1 MKKLFASLVLGLS
14 LLTTG
19 AVVTAQTAATA
30 VPAASAPTDAKPA
43 DTAAP
48 AAPVATPAVV
58 APAAPA
64 AMAAASE
71 PAPAAPAA
79 AAPVPNK
86 GDTTWMMVSTL
97 LVIMMTI
104 PGLALFYGGLV
115 RSKNMLS
122 VLMQIM
128 VTFSMIV
135 VLWVIYGYSIAFTEG
150 NAFFGGFDRL
160 FMKGV
165 WDNAAGTF
173 ANAAT
178 FSKGVVIPE
187 IVFAAFQATFAGI
200 TCCLIVGAFAE
211 RMKFSAVLAF
221 MALWFTFSYLPIA
234 HMVWFW
240 MGPDAYTGKDV
251 VDAMN
256 GKAGY
261 IWQSGALDFAGGT
274 VVHINAAIAGLVGAF
289 MVGKR
294 IGYGKES
301 MAPHSLTLTMVG
313 AALLWVGWFG
323 FNAGSAL
330 EANGFAAL
338 AFINTLVATAAAVL
352 AWCIGE
358 TLMRGKASML
368 GAASGCVAGLVAI
381 TPAAGNVGIGGGLI
395 IGLVAGFACLWGVN
409 GLKKM
414 LGADDSLDVFGVHGV
429 GGIVGALLTGVFV
442 SPSLGGPGYVAD
454 WTTATMV
461 TAADFSMAAQVW
473 TQAKAVLITIVWSSV
488 VSFIAYKVVDL
499 TIGLRVDEESEREGL
514 DITSHGETAYHG

>member
-1 MKKLFASLVLGLS
+1 MKKLFASLALGLA
-14 LLTTG
+14 LLAAG
-19 AVVTAQTAATA
+19 PVALAQSTAPAAEASAPAAAGAATA
-30 VPAASAPTDAKPA
+30 PAN
-43 DTAAP
+43 AA
-48 AAPVATPAVV
+48 
-58 APAAPA
+58 
-64 AMAAASE
+64 
-71 PAPAAPAA
+71 AAPAA
-79 AAPVPNK
+79 AASAAALPVPNK
-86 GDTTWMMVSTL
+86 GDTSWMMVSTL
-97 LVIMMTI
+97 LVIMMVI

-122 VLMQIM
+122 VLMQVM

-135 VLWVIYGYSIAFTEG
+135 VLWFIYGYSLAFTEG

-160 FMKGV
+160 MMAGI

-211 RMKFSAVLAF
+211 RIKFSAVLMF
-221 MALWFTFSYLPIA
+221 MALWFTFSYAPIA
-234 HMVWFW
+234 HMVWYW
-240 MGPDAYTGKDV
+240 MGPDAYTGKEV
-251 VDAMN
+251 ADAMT

-261 IWQSGALDFAGGT
+261 IWQMGALDFAGGT
-274 VVHINAAIAGLVGAF
+274 VVHINAAVAGLMGAF

-294 IGYGKES
+294 VGYGKEA

-338 AFINTLVATAAAVL
+338 AFINTLVAAAAAVL
-352 AWCIGE
+352 AWCLGE
-358 TLMRGKASML
+358 AMMRGKASML
-368 GAASGCVAGLVAI
+368 GAASGAVAGLVAI
-381 TPAAGNVGIGGGLI
+381 TPAAGNVGIGGGLV
-395 IGLVAGFACLWGVN
+395 IGFIAGFACLWGVN

-414 LGADDSLDVFGVHGV
+414 LGADDSLDVFGVHGI
-429 GGIVGALLTGVFV
+429 GGIVGALLTGVFN
-442 SPSLGGPGYVAD
+442 SPALGGPGYVAD
-454 WTTATMV
+454 WVTVTMV
-461 TAADFSMAAQVW
+461 TAADYSIVSQVIV
-473 TQAKAVLITIVWSSV
+473 QAKAVLITVVWSGV

-499 TIGLRVDEESEREGL
+499 TIGLRVTEEDEREGL
-514 DITSHGETAYHG
+514 DITSHGETAYSR